1 MTDDRRQTTDI
12 TTFNKKLLQGVQG
25 DGFLEKSPPGRRRQ
39 NIFSAVILILLLC
52 LPVVLYSLSD
62 PGQAVTELE
71 EQLKTA
77 GDKEKLRLLLDF
89 AINYRETAPDKSL
102 VYAKQAL
109 RLAEKAG
116 STEEI
121 FKARNTLGAC
131 YHTNTRSRMAVRYY
145 LEALKL
151 EPHIYNKNLI
161 ADVLS
166 NIGIV
171 YWRLD
176 DNVMAEKYHRQALEL
191 RKKHGAPKASMALTL
206 NNLGL
211 AMREKGD
218 IAGALRYY
226 REALNL
232 YAEINHRRGL
242 ATTLNNIAIIYKDHS
257 KDYSKALEYFQ
268 KTLSI
273 YEEIKYQQG
282 IASACHN
289 IGRTY
294 TGLHQYDP
302 ARTYLETALK
312 LAKEINAKYLIYNIY
327 AALINMYGRKGDFKP
342 ALAYHKLY
350 VRLKDVIFNEE
361 SSQKIVQL
369 QAQYEAETK
378 ENEIRWLHK
387 KNRVERLVRVFL
399 GAAALLILGM
409 GVVLY
414 SRFHIKKKANQLLRT
429 SEAKYRALFSQAD
442 EAIFLAD
449 RGTFVDC
456 NKKIPEMFGVP
467 RDQVIGCTFADFSPP
482 IQPDKRNSFEAGKEH
497 INKAIKGEPQQFY
510 WQHIKKDG
518 TPIDT
523 MVSLAAVTINRQLL
537 IQAIV
542 HDISGRKRLEEER
555 IKSAKL
561 ETISLLAGGI
571 AHDFN
576 NLLTAIL
583 WNLEMVKAGL
593 QPRERRYSLLS
604 KAENAVNSAAA
615 LAKQFRAIA
624 KSEFHFKEILTIER
638 TLQEAIVGVLEE
650 AGAQARC
657 YFDIPKDLLPVKG
670 DVKQIKR
677 VIEHLTRNALDA
689 MGPGSEIAVSAAN
702 LEVKQDEVPPLQPG
716 HYVVIS
722 MKDNGEGI
730 PKENLAK
737 IFDPY
742 FTTRSHVTRKGLGM
756 GLAIAQ
762 AIIKGHNGTITISS
776 QVGAGTTFHIYLPAS
791 N

>member
-1 MTDDRRQTTDI
+1 MTAETN
-12 TTFNKKLLQGVQG
+12 FNQK
-25 DGFLEKSPPGRRRQ
+25 FLRGSRGRFFQKEPPG
-39 NIFSAVILILLLC
+39 IIMLFLLLLW
-52 LPVVLYSLSD
+52 LPMVLFSLSGVD
-62 PGQAVTELE
+62 RQVTELE
-71 EQLKTA
+71 KKLKTA
-77 GDKEKLRLLLDF
+77 GDKEKIRLLMEF
-89 AINYRETAPDKSL
+89 AINNRETAPGKSL
-102 VYAKQAL
+102 AYAREAL

-116 STEEI
+116 GPEEI
-121 FKARNTLGAC
+121 FTARHTLGTC
-131 YHTNTRSRMAVRYY
+131 YHANSQSRMAVRYY

-151 EPHIYNKNLI
+151 EPHINNKNLI

-176 DNVMAEKYHRQALEL
+176 DNVMAEKFHLQALEI

-211 AMREKGD
+211 TAREKGD
-218 IAGALRYY
+218 IAGALQYY

-232 YAEINHRRGL
+232 YAGINHKPGL
-242 ATTLNNIAIIYKDHS
+242 ATTLNNIAIIHKDHT

-273 YEEIKYQQG
+273 YEEIKHQQG
-282 IASACHN
+282 LASANYN

-294 TGLHQYDP
+294 TGMRQYKT

-327 AALINMYGRKGDFKP
+327 TALFNMYGRKQDFKQ
-342 ALAYHKLY
+342 ALEYHKLY
-350 VRLKDVIFNEE
+350 VQLKDVIFDEE

-369 QAQYEAETK
+369 QARYEAETK

-387 KNRVERLVRVFL
+387 KNEAELLVRVFL
-399 GAAALLILGM
+399 ATAAVLFLGM
-409 GVVLY
+409 GLVLY
-414 SRFHIKKKANQLLRT
+414 RRFHIKRKANQLLRI
-429 SEAKYRALFSQAD
+429 SETKYRALFSQAD
-442 EAIFLAD
+442 EAIFLAN

-456 NKKIPEMFGVP
+456 NEKTMEMFGVT
-467 RDQVIGCTFADFSPP
+467 RDQVIGRTFIDFSPST
-482 IQPDKRNSFEAGKEH
+482 QPDKQESFEAGMER
-497 INKAIKGEPQQFY
+497 IERALKGEPQHFY

-537 IQAIV
+537 IQVIV
-542 HDISGRKRLEEER
+542 HDISQRKRLEEER
-555 IKSAKL
+555 INSAKF

-583 WNLEMVKAGL
+583 WNLEMIKAEL
-593 QPRERRYSLLS
+593 QPQERRYSLLS

-615 LAKQFRAIA
+615 LAKQFHTIA
-624 KSEFHFKEILTIER
+624 KKEFYFKEIVSIER
-638 TLQEAIVGVLEE
+638 ILREAIVGVLEE
-650 AGAQARC
+650 ADARTRC
-657 YFDIPKDLLPVKG
+657 YIDIPKDLLTIKG
-670 DVKQIKR
+670 DTRQIKR
-677 VIEHLTRNALDA
+677 VMRHLTRNALDA
-689 MGPGSEIAVSAAN
+689 MRPGGKIEVSAVN
-702 LEVKQDEVPPLQPG
+702 LEVEQDEVPPLQPG

-730 PKENLAK
+730 PKENLVK

-742 FTTRSHVTRKGLGM
+742 FSTRGHVTRKGLGM

-762 AIIKGHNGTITISS
+762 AIIKGHNGTITVSS
-776 QVGAGTTFHIYLPAS
+776 QIGTGTTFNIYLPTIRSQGGLFLEKTAPV
-791 N
+791 

>member
-1 MTDDRRQTTDI
+1 ML
-12 TTFNKKLLQGVQG
+12 FLL
-25 DGFLEKSPPGRRRQ
+25 F
-39 NIFSAVILILLLC
+39 LC
-52 LPVVLYSLSD
+52 LPVVLYSLSA
-62 PGQAVTELE
+62 PGQAITEIEEKLE
-71 EQLKTA
+71 TA
-77 GDKEKLRLLLDF
+77 ADKEKIRLLLDF
-89 AINYRETAPDKSL
+89 AINYREIAPNKSL
-102 VYAKQAL
+102 AYAKEAL
-109 RLAEKAG
+109 RLTEKTG
-116 STEEI
+116 GPEEI

-131 YHTNTRSRMAVRYY
+131 YHTNTRFRMAVRYY

-151 EPHIYNKNLI
+151 EPHINNKNLI
-161 ADVLS
+161 ANVLS

-176 DNVMAEKYHRQALEL
+176 DNVMAEKYHRQSLEI
-191 RKKHGAPKASMALTL
+191 RKKHGSPKASMAFTL

-211 AMREKGD
+211 AVREKGD

-226 REALNL
+226 QEALGL
-232 YAEINHRRGL
+232 YAEINHKQGL

-257 KDYSKALEYFQ
+257 QDYSKALEYFQ

-273 YEEIKYQQG
+273 YEEIKHQRG
-282 IASACHN
+282 LAIACHN

-294 TGLHQYDP
+294 TGMHQYET

-327 AALINMYGRKGDFKP
+327 VALINMYRRKGDFKQ
-342 ALAYHKLY
+342 ALEYHKLY
-350 VRLKDVIFNEE
+350 VQLRDVIFNEE

-369 QAQYEAETK
+369 QAQYEADTK

-387 KNRVERLVRVFL
+387 KSETERWVRVFL
-399 GAAALLILGM
+399 VAAVVLIMGM

-414 SRFHIKKKANQLLRT
+414 SRYRIKKKANQLLRI

-456 NKKIPEMFGVP
+456 NEKTPEMFGVT

-482 IQPDKRNSFEAGKEH
+482 TQPDKRNSFEAGMEW
-497 INKAIKGEPQQFY
+497 IDKALKGEPQRFY
-510 WQHIKKDG
+510 WQYIKKDG

-523 MVSLAAVTINRQLL
+523 MVSLAAVTINHQLL

-555 IKSAKL
+555 IKSAKF

-583 WNLEMVKAGL
+583 WNLEMIKAEL
-593 QPRERRYSLLS
+593 QPQERRYSLLS

-615 LAKQFRAIA
+615 LAKQFHTIA
-624 KSEFHFKEILTIER
+624 KKEFHFKEILTIER
-638 TLQEAIVGVLEE
+638 TLQEAIVGELEE
-650 AGAQARC
+650 ADARARC
-657 YFDIPKDLLPVKG
+657 YFDIPKDLLPFKG
-670 DVKQIKR
+670 DVKHIKR
-677 VIEHLTRNALDA
+677 AVEHLTRNALDA
-689 MGPGSEIAVSAAN
+689 MEPGGEIEISAAN

-716 HYVVIS
+716 RYVVIS

-730 PKENLAK
+730 PQENLAK

-742 FTTRSHVTRKGLGM
+742 FSTRSHITRKGLGM

-776 QVGAGTTFHIYLPAS
+776 QVGTGTTFHIYLPAS

>member
-1 MTDDRRQTTDI
+1 M
-12 TTFNKKLLQGVQG
+12 NHK
-25 DGFLEKSPPGRRRQ
+25 RQ
-39 NIFSAVILILLLC
+39 NIFTAVILLLLVC

-62 PGQAVTELE
+62 LGQAVTGIE
-71 EQLKTA
+71 EKLKTA
-77 GDKEKLRLLLDF
+77 ADKEKIRLLLDF
-89 AINYRETAPDKSL
+89 ALNYRETAPNKSL
-102 VYAKQAL
+102 AYAKEAL

-116 STEEI
+116 DPEEI

-131 YHTNTRSRMAVRYY
+131 YHSNTQSRMAVRYY

-151 EPHIYNKNLI
+151 EPHINNKNLI

-176 DNVMAEKYHRQALEL
+176 NNNMAEKYHRQALEI
-191 RKKHGAPKASMALTL
+191 RKKHGSPKVSMALTL

-226 REALNL
+226 QEALKL
-232 YAEINHRRGL
+232 YAETNHKQGM
-242 ATTLNNIAIIYKDHS
+242 ATTLSNIAIIYKDHS
-257 KDYSKALEYFQ
+257 EDYSKALEYFQ

-273 YEEIKYQQG
+273 YEEIKYQLG
-282 IASACHN
+282 LANACHN

-294 TGLHQYDP
+294 TGMRQYET

-312 LAKEINAKYLIYNIY
+312 LAKEIKAKYLIYNIY
-327 AALINMYGRKGDFKP
+327 AALINMYGRKGDFKQ
-342 ALAYHKLY
+342 ALEYHKLY
-350 VRLKDVIFNEE
+350 VQLRDVIFNEE

-378 ENEIRWLHK
+378 ENEIRWLRK
-387 KNRVERLVRVFL
+387 KNKAERLVRVFL
-399 GAAALLILGM
+399 LAAAVLILGM

-414 SRFHIKKKANQLLRT
+414 RRYYIKKKANQLLRI
-429 SEAKYRALFSQAD
+429 SENKYRALFSQAD

-449 RGTFVDC
+449 RSTFVDC
-456 NKKIPEMFGVP
+456 NEKTPEMFGVT
-467 RDQVIGCTFADFSPP
+467 RDQVIGCTFTDFSPLT
-482 IQPDKRNSFEAGKEH
+482 QPDKRDSFEAGMEW
-497 INKAIKGEPQQFY
+497 IDKALKGEPQQFY

-523 MVSLAAVTINRQLL
+523 MVSLAAVTINHQLL

-555 IKSAKL
+555 IKSAKF

-583 WNLEMVKAGL
+583 WNLEMVKAEL
-593 QPRERRYSLLS
+593 QPQERRFSLMS

-615 LAKQFRAIA
+615 LAKQFQAIA
-624 KSEFHFKEILTIER
+624 KREFHFKEILTIER

-650 AGAQARC
+650 ADTQARC
-657 YFDIPKDLLPVKG
+657 YFDIPKDLLPFKG
-670 DVKQIKR
+670 DVKHIKR
-677 VIEHLTRNALDA
+677 AIEHLTRNALDA
-689 MGPGSEIAVSAAN
+689 MGSGGEIEISAAN
-702 LEVKQDEVPPLQPG
+702 LEVKPDEVPPLQPG
-716 HYVVIS
+716 V
-722 MKDNGEGI
+722 MW
-730 PKENLAK
+730 
-737 IFDPY
+737 
-742 FTTRSHVTRKGLGM
+742 
-756 GLAIAQ
+756 
-762 AIIKGHNGTITISS
+762 
-776 QVGAGTTFHIYLPAS
+776 
-791 N
+791 